1 MFHSIKKCR
10 RSVVCLG
17 TCGWL
22 SELEYGAE
30 DAPDR
35 HVIYIS
41 SDEESNSLQ
50 STGRK
55 LSQCSDGVDEQVD
68 EAQVESQ
75 ASEFQYGVE
84 HLYPRLI
91 SEQEG
96 VVAGVRDGDSVGD
109 LPR

>member
-1 MFHSIKKCR
+1 MFHNIKKCR

-41 SDEESNSLQ
+41 SDEESTSLQ
-50 STGRK
+50 STRRRLGQSSEMGRVILVQSLCK
-55 LSQCSDGVDEQVD
+55 GFL
-68 EAQVESQ
+68 
-75 ASEFQYGVE
+75 
-84 HLYPRLI
+84 LKKK
-91 SEQEG
+91 
-96 VVAGVRDGDSVGD
+96 
-109 LPR
+109 